1 MAQTRVSSKF
11 QVVIPKEIRA
21 EVRVEKGQVMQVIAK
36 GGVIALV
43 PDRPLAE
50 MRGFLRGMKTEGVR
64 EKDDRL

>member
-21 EVRVEKGQVMQVIAK
+21 EVRVEKGQVIQVIAK